1 MSHKLKMDSGDVTL
15 EQALQQPYLYALY
28 TPNVIPADDH
38 AGLRNRMGE
47 FLSHADD
54 VTRRGEA
61 QLAYL
66 MSRLIPTNEHRGPV
80 VAGECDPVAPLFVHR
95 GHRSGECRHVE
106 RMCIDSA
113 AHRTRL
119 CCCLLLFY
127 PHHDSTRELG
137 RQDEAALSVAE

>member
-80 VAGECDPVAPLFVHR
+80 VAGECDPVAPPLRPPRTPQRRVQTCRAYVHR
-95 GHRSGECRHVE
+95 FSC
-106 RMCIDSA
+106 A
-113 AHRTRL
+113 PNPA
-119 CCCLLLFY
+119 LLL
-127 PHHDSTRELG
+127 PPPL
-137 RQDEAALSVAE
+137 LSPP